1 MKQRFSALDVS
12 ASVVELKTRLVG
24 LRLQNVYDINSKTY
38 LFKFSRNETKELLL
52 IESGIRMHTTQF
64 SRDKSQMPS
73 GFCMKLR
80 KHLRTRRLVNL
91 RQLGADRIMDMQFS
105 EGEYAFHIIVEFY
118 SSGNIILTDHEYR
131 ILSVLRTVEYEAST
145 PAVNDAN
152 IADVQDSTSLDLYRI
167 VVGHIYPIH
176 IASTLSPITPEK
188 LLHALKCVEIQ
199 PDIDLHTDMASLDL
213 ATMAIDDTSSKK
225 KSGGKKK
232 KQQKSTSKSTKK
244 QATLKT
250 VLRGKLSSEY
260 GNAVLDH
267 CIILS
272 GLDPNLSLPDAGFE
286 STDSSSFLALLN
298 ALKQGDDIL
307 SSCIDTPQQG
317 YIVTSDSMVSQQLAS
332 SDTAQSSP
340 TTTFTT
346 YQEFHPYRFEQF
358 NQDRSTSLSAE
369 LPKQTR
375 FMEFVSFDKAVD
387 EYFSKM
393 ESQRLEIRAHQAE
406 LAAVKKLENVKK
418 SHQAQIQNFQS
429 NVESNEQY
437 AQAIESRLED
447 IDSVLR
453 TVQSFLASGMDWK
466 DLEDLVK
473 EETNNGNALAK
484 MIIGFKL
491 NMGMITVG
499 MYNNEG
505 ESSSDDDE
513 SDHDRDNSD
522 HDNHSS
528 NSDTEPKKTSAQR
541 SKPEFFKIDLDIYS
555 TAYANARRY
564 YGAKKVAITKQSKTM
579 EQSAK
584 VVKMA
589 EMKIF
594 QHLASVQKT
603 AVSITKI
610 RKPYWF
616 EKFLWFVSSENFLVV
631 GGKDATQ
638 SNMLV
643 TRYLKKGDAYVHSD
657 LPGAASVIVK
667 CMQSC
672 VGTDGNVESNPTLM
686 MAAIPPTTLL
696 QAGTMSVCQSRAW
709 DAKII
714 TSAYWAEAHQ
724 VSKTTS
730 TGDTLPLGTFMIRGK
745 KNWLPPVQLIY
756 GMAMLFQTDHSCI
769 KRHYWERR
777 PWGRDGI
784 PTPAMDHSS
793 SAISMTSNVED
804 AENSFDQ
811 DNGQVAECAT
821 VDDDELK
828 TAELVI
834 QDNAKI
840 ETQSL
845 EKTADE
851 IEFNLDAD
859 KPHRLDLQE
868 QQETLAS
875 KYDFEDANNDDFA
888 DSQHNAD
895 TDQLGHTNSPLGK
908 SKRHISSKERRLMK
922 KSGMSK
928 LGPST
933 DLGNNTG
940 DSISAKAESGSD
952 HDSLVSKS
960 QQKRESLASFGSV
973 SSSTPATLPSS
984 TASPM
989 PAVRGKMGKMKK
1001 LKSKYANQDEED
1013 RELILDL
1020 LGSAKGPQPK
1030 GKKAKAQQ
1038 AKKLEDEKRKERHD
1052 REGRSD
1058 KKQNDG
1064 VKLCMTPVDTT
1075 TINDQPA
1082 SNPAYATK
1090 NQLANDALSSVD
1102 KAPYRNQLEQPAMED
1117 DEQAIDMSF
1126 LDLLTGQPHETDNL
1140 LYAIPVCA
1148 PWTALQKYK
1157 YKVKLLPGALK
1168 RGKAAKSITA
1178 SFLSMAAANE
1188 SVAEKELIK
1197 AVPDADWISTVLGK
1211 VKVVVSAA
1219 DQVQIKKH
1227 GNGSKRGNK

>member
-131 ILSVLRTVEYEAST
+131 ILSVLRTVEYEVST

-167 VVGHIYPIH
+167 
-176 IASTLSPITPEK
+176 
-188 LLHALKCVEIQ
+188 
-199 PDIDLHTDMASLDL
+199 
-213 ATMAIDDTSSKK
+213 
-225 KSGGKKK
+225 
-232 KQQKSTSKSTKK
+232 
-244 QATLKT
+244 
-250 VLRGKLSSEY
+250 
-260 GNAVLDH
+260 
-267 CIILS
+267 
-272 GLDPNLSLPDAGFE
+272 

-307 SSCIDTPQQG
+307 SSSIDTPQQG

-491 NMGMITVG
+491 NM
-499 MYNNEG
+499 
-505 ESSSDDDE
+505 
-513 SDHDRDNSD
+513 
-522 HDNHSS
+522 
-528 NSDTEPKKTSAQR
+528 
-541 SKPEFFKIDLDIYS
+541 EFFKIDLDIYS

-672 VGTDGNVESNPTLM
+672 VGTD
-686 MAAIPPTTLL
+686 
-696 QAGTMSVCQSRAW
+696 AGTMSVCQSRAW

-756 GMAMLFQTDHSCI
+756 GMAMLFQTDHS
-769 KRHYWERR
+769 Y
-777 PWGRDGI
+777 
-784 PTPAMDHSS
+784 
-793 SAISMTSNVED
+793 
-804 AENSFDQ
+804 
-811 DNGQVAECAT
+811 
-821 VDDDELK
+821 
-828 TAELVI
+828 
-834 QDNAKI
+834 
-840 ETQSL
+840 
-845 EKTADE
+845 
-851 IEFNLDAD
+851 
-859 KPHRLDLQE
+859 
-868 QQETLAS
+868 
-875 KYDFEDANNDDFA
+875 
-888 DSQHNAD
+888 
-895 TDQLGHTNSPLGK
+895 
-908 SKRHISSKERRLMK
+908 
-922 KSGMSK
+922 
-928 LGPST
+928 
-933 DLGNNTG
+933 
-940 DSISAKAESGSD
+940 
-952 HDSLVSKS
+952 
-960 QQKRESLASFGSV
+960 
-973 SSSTPATLPSS
+973 
-984 TASPM
+984 
-989 PAVRGKMGKMKK
+989 
-1001 LKSKYANQDEED
+1001 
-1013 RELILDL
+1013 
-1020 LGSAKGPQPK
+1020 
-1030 GKKAKAQQ
+1030 
-1038 AKKLEDEKRKERHD
+1038 
-1052 REGRSD
+1052 
-1058 KKQNDG
+1058 
-1064 VKLCMTPVDTT
+1064 
-1075 TINDQPA
+1075 
-1082 SNPAYATK
+1082 
-1090 NQLANDALSSVD
+1090 
-1102 KAPYRNQLEQPAMED
+1102 